1 MNGKT
6 KAVGATVTAIVLIA
20 FWLLAGTISEGLQIN
35 IAAAGDSSNKA
46 LDLLVST
53 SEDLTE
59 YCLAIM
65 GYSCAVLL
73 TQKAISKKLGFS
85 ILATFLV
92 SMLGAYVGLALK
104 ISMAEVIAQGAQLT
118 GAEQPL
124 WRGLR
129 MQWWSLLA
137 AITCATAVLLLVV
150 DHNLSTKEP
159 SP

>member
-1 MNGKT
+1 MNWSK
-6 KAVGATVTAIVLIA
+6 KALAGSAAVLVAI
-20 FWLLAGTISEGLQIN
+20 FCWLLLSMVSKELQFN
-35 IAAAGDSSNKA
+35 LAAAGDASSKA

-53 SEDLTE
+53 SEDLTD

-73 TQKAISKKLGFS
+73 TQKAISKKLGLA

-92 SMLGAYVGLALK
+92 SMLGAYIGLALK
-104 ISMAEVIAQGAQLT
+104 ISMAEVIAQGALLT

-129 MQWWSLLA
+129 MQWWALLA
-137 AITCATAVLLLVV
+137 AIACATAVLLLVV
-150 DHNLSTKEP
+150 DHNLSTKDARP
-159 SP
+159 